1 MNDVRFDGVVR
12 HLGGA
17 PTRRRMLGIL
27 AGAVGLGALALGEPA
42 EAVVKVGAEGKG
54 KRKGKRGGARRAGAS
69 AQAKTKPGNHC
80 LVPGTDADLNDIYG
94 VTAQIVTGFCPE
106 VRSGQRWVSPGA
118 PWSMNDSF
126 AAVPEAFEPAEGA
139 TKPLEDFLAKF
150 VQVRFVIDPGT
161 RQEKTVIFPNDGNLF
176 TGIGSQFPDT
186 PANWDVVSPITLGT
200 LKPLSVGDHLVELY
214 WTLSALHCDGLAAN
228 IDENCL
234 PAGEFLYSRR
244 PFTVVPG
251 HN

>member
-1 MNDVRFDGVVR
+1 MNDVRFDGVAR

-27 AGAVGLGALALGEPA
+27 AGAMGLGALALGGTA
-42 EAVVKVGAEGKG
+42 EVVAKAGGEG
-54 KRKGKRGGARRAGAS
+54 KRKRRGKRGGARGGGAS
-69 AQAKTKPGNHC
+69 AEGKTKPGNHC
-80 LVPGTDADLNDIYG
+80 VFPANNADLNEIYG

-106 VRSGQRWVSPGA
+106 VNSGERWVSPGA

-126 AAVPEAFEPAEGA
+126 AAVPDEFEPAQGA

-150 VQVRFVIDPGT
+150 VQVRFVIDRGT
-161 RQEKTVIFPNDGNLF
+161 RQEQTVVFPNDGNLF
-176 TGIGSQFPDT
+176 TGPGSLFPGT
-186 PANWDVVSPITLGT
+186 PANWDVVSPIALGT
-200 LKPLSVGDHLVELY
+200 LKPLPVGDHLVEVY
-214 WTLSALHCDGLAAN
+214 WTLSDLHCDGLVAN

-234 PAGEFLYSRR
+234 PAGEFLYSRTR
-244 PFTVVPG
+244 FTVVPG